1 MQVRLAKWPPAGI
14 EPITGDRRVEIRANN
29 LERPR
34 MYSANKTTWIRPLA
48 VLTLYGLAL
57 WCPTAYGHHVLGRP
71 SYSLTEDSNTPSSLQ
86 QEVEVGEYLVNYMVF
101 PAFPRPNE
109 PGRVHLYIKR
119 TANGEPFHGDVS
131 FAIHEDGWFQGDE
144 ENLGV
149 QPPDDNVFRQG
160 FVFHDSGNYII
171 SARFE
176 ADGET
181 HRIDFPLRVG
191 DPWPIGPFGVG
202 VGMLCIVLVAG
213 SVLRPRRLLTA
224 KLRSARTDIGS

>member
-1 MQVRLAKWPPAGI
+1 
-14 EPITGDRRVEIRANN
+14 
-29 LERPR
+29 

-191 DPWPIGPFGVG
+191 DPWPIGPLGVG

-213 SVLRPRRLLTA
+213 SVLGRRRLLTA
-224 KLRSARTDIGS
+224 KLRGARTDIGW